1 MKLNYK
7 KLILISALLFSFNAI
22 ADNKVSDQYTGE
34 LTFTDD
40 NNKQDILYL
49 IYGHDFSHRV
59 MNYKD
64 GKLDG
69 LSTYYDKD
77 LNPVLLEWY
86 EDGVLIEQESGAH
99 EASEKNRK
107 QEN

>member
-1 MKLNYK
+1 MPIKSLF
-7 KLILISALLFSFNAI
+7 LTLSLLLSFNAV
-22 ADNKVSDQYTGE
+22 ADNEVSDQYTGE
-34 LTFTDD
+34 LTFTDN

-69 LSTYYDKD
+69 LSTYFDKD

-86 EDGVLIEQESGAH
+86 EDGVLIEQERSKRCLLH
-99 EASEKNRK
+99 TKINYTI
-107 QEN
+107 

>member
-1 MKLNYK
+1 
-7 KLILISALLFSFNAI
+7 
-22 ADNKVSDQYTGE
+22 
-34 LTFTDD
+34 
-40 NNKQDILYL
+40 
-49 IYGHDFSHRV
+49 

-107 QEN
+107 SGD